1 MYEAVH
7 EPSGQ
12 RAAVKVLHQTFAQNS
27 DVLNRFFNEAKA
39 ANLVVHPG
47 VVHIYECGM
56 APGGVAYLAMEFL
69 DGMSLHERLYQAGG
83 SLPEQTVAQ
92 VGQQA
97 ASALSVMHEQKIVHR
112 DLKPENVMLVP
123 DQTAAGGERVKI
135 LDFGIAKLAMG
146 MGQPGAMPTRT
157 GVLMGTPTYMAPE
170 QCRGARGVDDRADV
184 YALGVI
190 LYQMVAGAPPFGSPG
205 AAEVMAQHVYEA
217 PQPLA
222 QRAPQVSAAMAALI
236 DQMLLKQPSARPSM
250 AEVEKRLLAQLG
262 GRPEP
267 AKDDPSA
274 TLVYATDG
282 SAAVQPI
289 GATSPHE
296 AKTQVGDLVRG
307 PALLPPHAPTQV
319 ADALSADAK
328 TKMVAALAA
337 PTQVQAEQG
346 LGNSERTQIKVAAV
360 SDDPETLR
368 PDEAQRSA
376 EHIRRS
382 AKTKLVSIIPTLLAS
397 PQSLS
402 QPMQQPTLLDG
413 EAQSKAVIPS
423 RTLYLTLL
431 GALIMSVLLL
441 SLYALI
447 G

>member
-1 MYEAVH
+1 
-7 EPSGQ
+7 
-12 RAAVKVLHQTFAQNS
+12 
-27 DVLNRFFNEAKA
+27 
-39 ANLVVHPG
+39 
-47 VVHIYECGM
+47 
-56 APGGVAYLAMEFL
+56 
-69 DGMSLHERLYQAGG
+69 
-83 SLPEQTVAQ
+83 
-92 VGQQA
+92 
-97 ASALSVMHEQKIVHR
+97 
-112 DLKPENVMLVP
+112 
-123 DQTAAGGERVKI
+123 
-135 LDFGIAKLAMG
+135 
-146 MGQPGAMPTRT
+146 MPTRT

-190 LYQMVAGAPPFGSPG
+190 LYQMIAGAPPFGSPG

-222 QRAPQVSAAMAALI
+222 QRAPQVSTAMGALI

-250 AEVEKRLLAQLG
+250 ADVEKRLQAQLG

-274 TLVYATDG
+274 TLVYAADG
-282 SAAVQPI
+282 SAAVQQLGP
-289 GATSPHE
+289 TSSPE
-296 AKTQVGDLVRG
+296 AKTQVGELARG

-319 ADALSADAK
+319 AASLSSDAK
-328 TKMVAALAA
+328 TKVVAAMAA
-337 PTQVQAEQG
+337 PTQVHVEQG
-346 LGNSERTQIKVAAV
+346 SGNSDRTQVKVAAV

-368 PDEAQRSA
+368 PEEAHEAA

-382 AKTKLVSIIPTLLAS
+382 AKTKLVSIIPTMLAS
-397 PQSLS
+397 PQSL
-402 QPMQQPTLLDG
+402 PMPKPTLLDG
-413 EAQSKAVIPS
+413 EFQSRSVIPS

-441 SLYALI
+441 GLYALL